1 MWHIILKSYQNSY
14 IMENILLD
22 SIYKVDSK
30 GVYNAG
36 DNWSQGDELG
46 GQQIELSMDTL
57 TRLRNMMRALDILDP
72 DEFINEMLH
81 QMEVRGRRRRSDA
94 MDVVDRVFTV
104 KCPRL
109 DRFVGYPEGEECEF
123 ASEFDRETGS
133 ARCAFCG
140 FREVRFLTSCP
151 ALKKEAS
158 LSECVECKYGIVDSQ
173 RGTVVCTFIEK

>member
-1 MWHIILKSYQNSY
+1 M
-14 IMENILLD
+14 
-22 SIYKVDSK
+22 
-30 GVYNAG
+30 
-36 DNWSQGDELG
+36 G
-46 GQQIELSMDTL
+46 GPQIELSTDTL
-57 TRLRNMMRALDILDP
+57 TRLRNMMRTLDIMDP

-81 QMEVRGRRRRSDA
+81 QMEVRGRRRRSNA

-109 DRFVGYPEGEECEF
+109 DRNVGYSEGEECEF

-151 ALKKEAS
+151 ALKKVTS
-158 LSECVECKYGIVDSQ
+158 LSECTECKYGIVDSQ
-173 RGTVVCTFIEK
+173 RGTVVCTFMEK